1 MLRIFWLFTSLQIA
15 LVLGISIE
23 WPENEVVW
31 IISGFGYVLLSLV
44 LMYLGLQIA
53 KEKKA
58 YYLITIAGTSFNWA
72 LFGVL
77 GSLISFLASIINL
90 SGI

>member
-15 LVLGISIE
+15 LVLGVSIE
-23 WPENEVVW
+23 WPDNEAIW
-31 IISGFGYVLLSLV
+31 IASGLGYVLLSFI

-53 KEKKA
+53 KENKA

-77 GSLISFLASIINL
+77 GISISFITSLINL
-90 SGI
+90 SGM